1 MTDSMSKHDQV
12 LLSLVMHLQSA
23 TMVQLGKIA
32 DPMTG
37 EPTRDL
43 QAARATIDI
52 LEMLKAKC
60 RDATPQDLVKLLDQ
74 VVMDLQMNYLEEMK
88 RGDAPPGEDDGA
100 GDDPGDEPAVGTD
113 GDEDGDDDGREGA
126 SP

>member
-23 TMVQLGKIA
+23 TMVQLGKIV
-32 DPMTG
+32 DPTTG
-37 EPTRDL
+37 EPSRDL

-60 RDATPQDLVKLLDQ
+60 RHETPDDLVKLLDQ
-74 VVMDLQMNYLEEMK
+74 AVMDLQMNYLDEMK
-88 RGDAPPGEDDGA
+88 RGDEPASEDDDDGA
-100 GDDPGDEPAVGTD
+100 G
-113 GDEDGDDDGREGA
+113 DDGREGA
-126 SP
+126 SS